1 MLINQALY
9 NGEKPKVRKR
19 FSKIDC
25 HRHENT
31 SHVHGLAELI
41 L

>member
-1 MLINQALY
+1 MKDSFNESY
-9 NGEKPKVRKR
+9 NSLKEKIKENIKNG
-19 FSKIDC
+19 KI
-25 HRHENT
+25 